1 MPRDYAK
8 TSSRNKKSGQLPGWV
23 WMLGGLAIGLFVAF
37 VVYLNNAVKPGQKD
51 TIASVIK
58 DTFSDLQENAKQRES
73 TRPTQKEQNKTTKP
87 ETTKNHTK
95 FDFYYI
101 LPEIDVPVPDQEL
114 ERVRKNPVKHDKG
127 NYILQVGSF
136 RELAQADQ
144 LKAKLALKGLS
155 ANIQSVK
162 INNNT
167 WHRVRIGPINNITRL
182 SETRRRLKQSG
193 IHSIVVKNKS

>member
-8 TSSRNKKSGQLPGWV
+8 TTSRKKKSGQLPGWI

-37 VVYLNNAVKPGQKD
+37 VVYLNNAPKPGQKD

-73 TRPTQKEQNKTTKP
+73 KQPAQKEKTKTEP
-87 ETTKNHTK
+87 TKNHTK

-114 ERVRKNPVKHDKG
+114 ERVRKNPTKHDKG
-127 NYILQVGSF
+127 EYILQVGSF
-136 RELAQADQ
+136 RKLAQADQ
-144 LKAKLALKGLS
+144 LKAKLALQGLT
-155 ANIQSVK
+155 ANIQTVK
-162 INNNT
+162 INSST

-182 SETRRRLKQSG
+182 SETRRRLKESG
-193 IHSIVVKNKS
+193 IHSIVVKNKN

>member
-8 TSSRNKKSGQLPGWV
+8 TSSRKKKSGQLPGWV

-37 VVYLNNAVKPGQKD
+37 VVYLNNTAKPGQKD

-58 DTFSDLQENAKQRES
+58 NTFSDLQENAKQRET
-73 TRPTQKEQNKTTKP
+73 TRPKQQDKPKTKP
-87 ETTKNHTK
+87 PESTKNHTK

-114 ERVRKNPVKHDKG
+114 ERRRNNPTETDKG
-127 NYILQVGSF
+127 EYILQVGSF
-136 RELAQADQ
+136 RELKQADQ
-144 LKAKLALKGLS
+144 LKAQLALKGLT

-162 INNNT
+162 INSST
-167 WHRVRIGPINNITRL
+167 WHRVRIGPINNLTRL
-182 SETRRRLKQSG
+182 GETRRRLKESG
-193 IHSIVVKNKS
+193 IHSIVVKNKT

>member
-8 TSSRNKKSGQLPGWV
+8 TSSRNKKSAQLSGWI

-37 VVYLNNAVKPGQKD
+37 IVYLNNATRPGQND
-51 TIASVIK
+51 TIATVIQ
-58 DTFSDLQENAKQRES
+58 DTFSELQEKAKKRE
-73 TRPTQKEQNKTTKP
+73 TPAPKKKDTKP
-87 ETTKNHTK
+87 AKEVKSPTK

-114 ERVRKNPVKHDKG
+114 ERQRRNPDQANG
-127 NYILQVGSF
+127 GAYILQVGSF

-144 LKAKLALKGLS
+144 LKAKLALNGLT

-162 INNNT
+162 INSNT
-167 WHRVRIGPINNITRL
+167 WHRVRIGPINNISKL
-182 SETRRRLKQSG
+182 SETRRRLKENG
-193 IHSIVVKNKS
+193 IHSIVVKNKTP

>member
-8 TSSRNKKSGQLPGWV
+8 TSSRKKKSGQLPGWV

-37 VVYLNNAVKPGQKD
+37 IVYLNNAAKPGQKD

-58 DTFSDLQENAKQRES
+58 NTFSDLQENAKQRETS
-73 TRPTQKEQNKTTKP
+73 QPKQQEKPKPTKTEP
-87 ETTKNHTK
+87 SKNHTK

-114 ERVRKNPVKHDKG
+114 ERRRKNPVETDKG
-127 NYILQVGSF
+127 EYILQVGSF
-136 RELAQADQ
+136 RELSQADQ
-144 LKAKLALKGLS
+144 LKAKLALKGLT

-162 INNNT
+162 INNST
-167 WHRVRIGPINNITRL
+167 WHRVRIGPIDNITRL
-182 SETRRRLKQSG
+182 SETRRRLKESG
-193 IHSIVVKNKS
+193 IHSIVVKNKT